1 MYGFHPYDPGSNP
14 GRGIILYVYIKQRFC
29 SVMVI
34 TMDFDSIN
42 PGSNPGRTFKL
53 TIAQL
58 VERGTVIVLVTA
70 GYP

>member
-1 MYGFHPYDPGSNP
+1 
-14 GRGIILYVYIKQRFC
+14 
-29 SVMVI
+29 MVI